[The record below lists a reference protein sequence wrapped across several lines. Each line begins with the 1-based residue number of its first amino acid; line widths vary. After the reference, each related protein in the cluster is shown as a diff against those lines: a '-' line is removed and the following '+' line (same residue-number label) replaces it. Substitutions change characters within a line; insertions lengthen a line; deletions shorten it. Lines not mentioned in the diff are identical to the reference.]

1 MNRKKCKTW
10 TLIWASV
17 GQARLVIHILAKF
30 SYAVGVA
37 STSQEVFV
45 VFKLLI
51 SILSA
56 FNTIG
61 LFILGFRPL
70 KALAE
75 IPKFSV
81 SIDYFCLQYYYS
93 TIIFIDFLQAH
104 QASNDAV

>member
-17 GQARLVIHILAKF
+17 GQARLVIHILATF
-30 SYAVGVA
+30 SYAVGVV
-37 STSQEVFV
+37 STYECKEVFG

-56 FNTIG
+56 FNKFG

-70 KALAE
+70 RTEVRSDFNIHGTK
-75 IPKFSV
+75 
-81 SIDYFCLQYYYS
+81 YF
-93 TIIFIDFLQAH
+93 
-104 QASNDAV
+104 